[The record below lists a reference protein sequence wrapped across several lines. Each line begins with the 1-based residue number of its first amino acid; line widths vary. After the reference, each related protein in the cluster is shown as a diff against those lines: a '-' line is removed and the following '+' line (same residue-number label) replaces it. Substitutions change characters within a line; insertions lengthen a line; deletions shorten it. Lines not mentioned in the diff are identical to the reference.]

1 MRKTFIAVSIVLLGG
16 ISAHAQE
23 TKQTKEVKD
32 SVALD
37 EVVVKASRVVSRVDG
52 QTIFPSAMQK
62 KGSTSG
68 YSLLRK
74 LSFPGIRVDEMS
86 RTIESIANRGAVQ
99 VRVNGIVATSQDLQ
113 AMDVASITSI
123 DFIDNPGVRYGSDI
137 AYVIN
142 IHTRRAMG
150 YALGA
155 QTMNTLTSASGFNNA
170 YAAVNGAKSQ
180 LRVFYEQGYRNT
192 TGSLTN
198 ETANYLL
205 DDGSMHT
212 IERKMLDNRN
222 RHYDNS
228 IELKYSLADSAT
240 YVFQTTLSAA
250 LSNSPRTFSHR
261 LISETGTAD
270 YVATESSKGR
280 TASPVL
286 DIYYF
291 RQLGKHQTITA
302 NAVATYMRTLS
313 NNFYDEGSAYSYDVD
328 GKTYSLIGEAIY
340 ENRLK
345 PFTLST
351 GVSVNW
357 KYMDNA
363 YSGDVSSVNGIH
375 RAGTYAYAQIKG
387 KLRKLGYMAGV
398 GVSNERYR
406 QGDHRFDYW
415 LWRPKAQVAYPLM
428 AGMRLMYSIELA
440 QHISNIAMI
449 SDTRIRQ
456 NSMEWKVGNPALKP
470 NGRLE
475 QNLMLTYN
483 RPRFSTELSARY
495 RVNNNCNM
503 GKYTRTDDNQFLY
516 TMANQPHCNMLYL
529 DSYTRVDIIADH
541 LEFSLDGSMARFFN
555 RGDDYNHCYTSYGI
569 ASGVTGYLGNWTLQ
583 LSADSGWRFMEAEMK
598 GLNAGMVNLNVG
610 YRIGNCDITVYW
622 VNPFQSNPLRT
633 RSIIVNRYVGK
644 TTCLYSKDAGN
655 AVQLSVAWRL
665 NRGKKYRDVKRKLNN
680 KDKVTGIM

>member
-1 MRKTFIAVSIVLLGG
+1 MAVLLFSLVGVAA
-16 ISAHAQE
+16 SAQE
-23 TKQTKEVKD
+23 TKVTRETKD
-32 SVALD
+32 SVSLD
-37 EVVVKASRVVSRVDG
+37 DVVVKASRVVCRVDG
-52 QTIFPSAMQK
+52 QTIFPSDAQK
-62 KGSTSG
+62 KSSYSG
-68 YSLLRK
+68 YSLLKK
-74 LSFPGIRVDEMS
+74 LTLPGIRVDEMS
-86 RTIESIANRGAVQ
+86 RTIQSIANRGAVQ
-99 VRVNGIVATSQDLQ
+99 VRVNGIIANSKDLQ
-113 AMDVASITSI
+113 AIDVASIASV

-137 AYVIN
+137 GYVIN
-142 IHTRRAMG
+142 IHTRRMMG

-155 QTMNTLTSASGFNNA
+155 QAMNTLTSASGFNNV
-170 YAAVNGAKSQ
+170 YASVNGAKSQ
-180 LRVFYEQGYRNT
+180 LRVFYEQVYRNT
-192 TGSLTN
+192 TGTITN

-205 DDGSMHT
+205 NDGKLYT
-212 IERKMLDNRN
+212 IERRMLDGRN

-240 YVFQTTLSAA
+240 YIFQTTLSTA

-270 YVATESSKGR
+270 YIATESDKSR
-280 TASPVL
+280 TTSPVL
-286 DIYYF
+286 DIYYY

-302 NAVATYMRTLS
+302 NAVATYMHTLNHS
-313 NNFYDEGSAYSYDVD
+313 FYDEGSPYSYDVD

-351 GVSVNW
+351 GVNVNW
-357 KYMDNA
+357 KYMDNV

-375 RAGTYAYAQIKG
+375 RLGTYAYAQING
-387 KLRKLGYMAGV
+387 NLQKLGYMAGV
-398 GVSNERYR
+398 GVSNECYR
-406 QGDHRFDYW
+406 QGEHQFNYW
-415 LWRPKAQVAYPLM
+415 LWRPKAQVSYPLL
-428 AGMRLMYSIELA
+428 AGMSLMYSIELA

-475 QNLMLTYN
+475 QNLTLAYN
-483 RPRFSTELSARY
+483 RPRLSTQLSAMY
-495 RVNNNCNM
+495 RVNNNCNL
-503 GKYTRTDDNQFLY
+503 GKYTRTDDNQYLY

-529 DSYTRVDIIADH
+529 DSYTRVDIIPDH
-541 LEFSLDGSMARFFN
+541 LTLTLDGSMARFFN

-569 ASGVTGYLGNWTLQ
+569 VGDLAGYFGKWTMQ

-598 GLNAGMVNLNVG
+598 GLSGGMMNLNVG
-610 YRIGNCDITVYW
+610 YRIGNCNITVYW
-622 VNPFQSNPLRT
+622 VNPFQRNPLRN

-644 TTCLYSKDAGN
+644 TICQYSKDAGN
-655 AVQLSVAWRL
+655 GVQLNVTWRL
-665 NRGKKYRDVKRKLNN
+665 NHGKKYRDVERKLNN